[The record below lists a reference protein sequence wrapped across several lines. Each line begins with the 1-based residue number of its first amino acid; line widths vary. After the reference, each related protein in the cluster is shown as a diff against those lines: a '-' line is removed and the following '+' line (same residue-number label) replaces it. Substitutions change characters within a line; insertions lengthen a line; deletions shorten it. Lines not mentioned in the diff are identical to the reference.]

1 MKIFFFSSYYT
12 QAVAN
17 TTKLLYNI
25 IKQNSPHIAQA
36 TCGKLQKKSQKSIKK
51 LLQKK
56 SLCAII
62 KTVRTTD
69 GNKRTT
75 SVATNYRQPS
85 GKTSGNYTTTQLGPT
100 IAMR

>member
-1 MKIFFFSSYYT
+1 ME
-12 QAVAN
+12 
-17 TTKLLYNI
+17 
-25 IKQNSPHIAQA
+25 NS
-36 TCGKLQKKSQKSIKK
+36 KKKSQKNIKN

-56 SLCAII
+56 SPYAII

-69 GNKRTT
+69 DSKRKT

-85 GKTSGNYTTTQLGPT
+85 GKTSGNYTTTQLEPT